1 MPSSRFISPIRPIAA
16 AMLSLVAAWAQAAPL
31 AIDLPAQPLS
41 TSIQQLSRQSGLS
54 IGGDAALLEG
64 KNAPAVHGTLEPAD
78 ALRKLLQGSGLSADF
93 GGNKAVIRKAASVLK
108 EVVVSSDAVAI
119 PQEGSAE
126 AGYKPQ
132 TAKAVGP
139 LGDKPI
145 LDTPYSMTVMSAD
158 LIQNSVTATPDQ
170 LYKMNPQTQ
179 LVRPSASYTFG
190 AVVMRGTFSRFALD
204 DGMLGDGTDVLD
216 IEALDRMQVLT
227 GPTNFLYGATQ
238 PGGRVNYV
246 YKNPTHERINDITA
260 GSYGGSSRFV
270 HADLGGNI
278 DSDGVLSYR
287 VNALTQDGDLSKDGG
302 QKRSFIRAA
311 VNWKPVNGMTWQG
324 YYSYGDLENTGN
336 VMTWSKAAG
345 AVRPSAPD
353 VNRNWAQPWTWTGT
367 RVEKLGGKLDW
378 SLNENL
384 GIRAAYQRKNRIF
397 KGYLATDNE
406 INGDGTYTTT
416 YWAGGRQTY
425 DVDTGYLYLDYSA
438 NILGARNKLTV
449 GYAGYDY
456 DQTVEAATR
465 ITPLTLGTTAMG
477 NHDTYPKPEFTTSM
491 AEGWSYLNRYKTYT
505 VGNELSMGNW
515 SVLASLSY
523 TKIKAGYPDGSD
535 TYDKGKISPTGALI
549 YKLNDR
555 LSTYVSYAEALDRGN
570 IAGTTYNGLPVTNAN
585 TVQEPTVSKQVEIG
599 AKADVGGLLLGGA
612 LFRLDQASTR
622 YLDNGNG
629 TYTFATDGKQRFTGV
644 ELTAV
649 GRPMPRLTVFGGLT
663 LMKAEVVSAN
673 AATAASPSTKGYVPW
688 GIAQQMAK
696 LTVEYDVASVPG
708 LTLTGGA
715 YYTGKSYADNYEM
728 DKLAGY
734 TLFDAG
740 LRYGT
745 KFAATPI
752 TLRLSATNLTNKS
765 YWMWA
770 GQNAATAP
778 RSLALSVTARF

>member
-1 MPSSRFISPIRPIAA
+1 MPSSRFTSPIRPIAA

-54 IGGDAALLEG
+54 IGGNAALFEG
-64 KNAPAVHGTLEPAD
+64 KAAPAVHGTLEPAD
-78 ALRKLLQGSGLSADF
+78 ALRKLLQGSGLSVDF
-93 GGNKAVIRKAASVLK
+93 DGNKAVIRKAASVLK

-126 AGYKPQ
+126 LGYRPE
-132 TAKAVGP
+132 TAKTLGP

-145 LDTPYSMTVMSAD
+145 LDTPYSMTVMSAN

-179 LVRPSASYTFG
+179 LARPSSSYSFG
-190 AVVMRGTFSRFALD
+190 PVVMRGAFSRFALD
-204 DGMLGDGTDVLD
+204 DGMNGDSTEVID
-216 IEALDRMQVLT
+216 IEALDRMQVIT
-227 GPTNFLYGATQ
+227 GPTNFLYGPTQ

-246 YKNPTHERINDITA
+246 YKKPTHERVRELSV
-260 GSYGGSSRFV
+260 GSYGGSSRFA
-270 HADLGGNI
+270 HADLGGNL
-278 DSDGVLSYR
+278 DEGGVLSYR
-287 VNALTQDGDLSKDGG
+287 LNALTQDGDLSKDGRH
-302 QKRSFIRAA
+302 KRSFIRASLG
-311 VNWKPVNGMTWQG
+311 WEPVKGMTWQG
-324 YYSYGDLENTGN
+324 FYSYSNQENSGN
-336 VMTWSKAAG
+336 GTTWSKAPD
-345 AVRPSAPD
+345 AVRPSAPAVD
-353 VNRNWAQPWTWTGT
+353 ENWGQPWTYFRT
-367 RVEKLGGKLDW
+367 RVKKIGGKLDW
-378 SLNENL
+378 NINEDL
-384 GIRAAYQRKNRIF
+384 GIRAAYQHKTRYLADYLTNDNRI
-397 KGYLATDNE
+397 NS
-406 INGDGTYTTT
+406 DGTYTTT
-416 YWAGGRQTY
+416 YLAGGAQDY

-438 NILGARNKLTV
+438 NILGARNKLTL
-449 GYAGYDY
+449 GYTSYAY
-456 DQTVEAATR
+456 DQWWDTLIQV
-465 ITPLTLGTTAMG
+465 TPPTLGTVPMG
-477 NHDTYPKPEFTTSM
+477 EHAVYPKPEYSIDPNGQGGSF
-491 AEGWSYLNRYKTYT
+491 ERFKTYT
-505 VGNELSMGNW
+505 IGNELSMGKW
-515 SVLASLSY
+515 SVLGSLSY
-523 TKIKAGYPDGSD
+523 TELRSALRDGRFAYEKA
-535 TYDKGKISPTGALI
+535 KISPTGSLI
-549 YKLNDR
+549 YKPRDG
-555 LSTYVSYAEALDRGN
+555 LSTYVTYAEALDPGST
-570 IAGTTYNGLPVTNAN
+570 AGTTYNGMPVANAN
-585 TVQEPTVSKQVEIG
+585 QMQEPTVSKQVEIG
-599 AKADVGGLLLGGA
+599 AKADIGGMLLGGA
-612 LFRLDQASTR
+612 LFRLDRASTR